1 MIMTHMSEAD
11 IWTPDNMQAPLQ
23 KMTRSR
29 PARPPQRSDRLGFA
43 YVVGFLMILPVVF
56 VGRLSS
62 RWRDVR
68 NAERLSLFGE
78 TRSAVLTALGFSLMG
93 R

>member
-11 IWTPDNMQAPLQ
+11 IWTPDSVQAPLQ
-23 KMTRSR
+23 KPPKRQAVR
-29 PARPPQRSDRLGFA
+29 PARSGEHMTLA
-43 YVVGFLMILPVVF
+43 YVVGFLMILPVIV

-62 RWRDVR
+62 RRRADR
-68 NAERLSLFGE
+68 YAERLSLFGE